1 MAVTNRQALVNT
13 GFLWIAFG
21 VFAYFFGLFATNQYS
36 APPNTMQIFVYGMG
50 IFIFIGLYY
59 LAQAFVTKD
68 KEV

>member
-13 GFLWIAFG
+13 GFLWMAFG
-21 VFAYFFGLFATNQYS
+21 AIIYIIGLLWQNVSNAR
-36 APPNTMQIFVYGMG
+36 PDTMQIFVYGLA

-68 KEV
+68 KGD